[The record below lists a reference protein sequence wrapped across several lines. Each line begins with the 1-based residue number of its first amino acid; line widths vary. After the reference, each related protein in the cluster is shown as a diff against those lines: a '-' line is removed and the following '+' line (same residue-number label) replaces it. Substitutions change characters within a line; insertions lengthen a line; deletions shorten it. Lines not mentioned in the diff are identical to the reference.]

1 MENYTEKVQDA
12 KTAIKVDYIGILAG
26 FIFAFVCFFTEP
38 GIFLFGFIIMAIFTI
53 KMNADKHKLF
63 KIQEPAFMQVR
74 KVRKGMT
81 YNDVKT
87 IMGPYPP
94 TSESNDIVIY
104 KLSGL
109 ESYSFWSSTT
119 NEICRTATIIFYEE
133 KVVDVSI
140 DGTRITTTT
149 RHYHTYG

>member
-1 MENYTEKVQDA
+1 MKNYTGKVQDA
-12 KTAIKVDYIGILAG
+12 KTAIKVDYFGFLAG
-26 FIFAFVCFFTEP
+26 IIFMFVCLFTEP
-38 GIFLFGFIIMAIFTI
+38 VLCFLGFIIMVVFMF
-53 KMNADKHKLF
+53 KMEADKHKLF
-63 KIQEPAFMQVR
+63 KIQEPAFMQVYR
-74 KVRKGMT
+74 IRKGMT
-81 YNDVKT
+81 VNEVKA

-94 TSESNDIVIY
+94 ASVGNNMVIY